1 MREESYGPLRTQIR
15 TKDFAPLFL
24 RRPTSLQQFPC
35 LGSNKTGLLRRNYL
49 RPLLSIMR
57 TSTSAPPFLN
67 HLIRHKPPSPLYFLS
82 QKQKKKKKAF
92 IKNIHLFETFLQNK
106 TPGPFLA
113 SRHDNVR
120 WQRLRLLL
128 CKPEPF
134 FLRFFGNL
142 LTREIIFYFVIYE
155 TFETFSP

>member
-1 MREESYGPLRTQIR
+1 MLTDFANFKILRFLKFSKYLKKTQKQRTRIPLRIKKEKIDKRFLREESYGPLRTQIR

-24 RRPTSLQQFPC
+24 RRPTSLQQFLC

-82 QKQKKKKKAF
+82 QKQKKKKKS
-92 IKNIHLFETFLQNK
+92 IH
-106 TPGPFLA
+106 
-113 SRHDNVR
+113 S
-120 WQRLRLLL
+120 
-128 CKPEPF
+128 KPS
-134 FLRFFGNL
+134 
-142 LTREIIFYFVIYE
+142 FV
-155 TFETFSP
+155 